1 MINVA
6 LHGAEFFGKHGF
18 YPEEQLLGSKFLVDI
33 SVDFE
38 PKSELHHDRL
48 ADTVNYE
55 HLYELTFAQMQKPRK
70 LIETL
75 CQAIINDIVKQ
86 YPFVGSVSVTIKKLN
101 PPMKGKVEHSSVT
114 ITYNAKPNGI
124 Q

>member
-6 LHGAEFFGKHGF
+6 LHGAEFYGKHGF
-18 YPEEQLLGSKFLVDI
+18 YPEEQLLGSRFVVDI

-38 PKSELHHDRL
+38 PKGELLHDKL

-55 HLYELTFAQMQKPRK
+55 HLYELTYAQMQTPRK
-70 LIETL
+70 LIESL
-75 CQAIINDIVKQ
+75 CQAIIDDIVKH
-86 YPFVGSVSVTIKKLN
+86 YPYVGRVSVTIKKLN
-101 PPMKGKVEHSSVT
+101 PPMQGKVAHSSVT
-114 ITYNAKPNGI
+114 ITYNSPNGI

>member
-6 LHGAEFFGKHGF
+6 LHGAEFFGRHGF

-38 PKSELHHDRL
+38 PHGELLHDKL

-55 HLYELTFAQMQKPRK
+55 HLYEITFIQMQQPRK
-70 LIETL
+70 LIESL
-75 CQAIINDIVKQ
+75 CQAIIDDIARH
-86 YPFVGSVSVTIKKLN
+86 YPYVDTVSVTIKKLN
-101 PPMKGKVEHSSVT
+101 PPMKGKVAHSSVT
-114 ITYNAKPNGI
+114 ITYHASINGI
-124 Q
+124 

>member
-18 YPEEQLLGSKFLVDI
+18 YPEEQLLGSKFVVDI
-33 SVDFE
+33 SADFE
-38 PKSELHHDRL
+38 PQGALQNDKL

-55 HLYELTFAQMQKPRK
+55 HLYELTFTQMQHPRK

-75 CQAIINDIVKQ
+75 CQAIIDDIVKH
-86 YPFVGSVSVTIKKLN
+86 YPYVAVVSVTIKKLN
-101 PPMKGKVEHSSVT
+101 PPLRGKVDHSSVT
-114 ITYNAKPNGI
+114 ITYNKPENGI
-124 Q
+124 

>member
-18 YPEEQLLGSKFLVDI
+18 YPEEQLLGSKFVVDI

-38 PKSELHHDRL
+38 PHGELKNDKL

-55 HLYELTFAQMQKPRK
+55 HLYEITFGQMQHPRK
-70 LIETL
+70 LIESL
-75 CQAIINDIVKQ
+75 CQAIIDDIIKA
-86 YPFVGSVSVTIKKLN
+86 YPYVDTVSVTIKKLN
-101 PPMKGKVEHSSVT
+101 
-114 ITYNAKPNGI
+114 
-124 Q
+124 

>member
-38 PKSELHHDRL
+38 PKGELLHDKL
-48 ADTVNYE
+48 GDTVNYE
-55 HLYELTFAQMQKPRK
+55 HLYEITYLQMQRPRK
-70 LIETL
+70 LIESL
-75 CQAIINDIVKQ
+75 CQAIIDDIVRE
-86 YPFVGSVSVTIKKLN
+86 YSYVGVVSVTIKKLN
-101 PPMKGKVEHSSVT
+101 PPMKGKIAASSVT
-114 ITYNAKPNGI
+114 ITHTSANGI

>member
-6 LHGAEFFGKHGF
+6 LYGAEFFGKHGF
-18 YPEEQLLGSKFLVDI
+18 YPEEQLLGSKFVVDI

-38 PKSELHHDRL
+38 PQGDLHHDKL

-55 HLYELTFAQMQKPRK
+55 HLYELTFRQMQNPRK

-75 CQAIINDIVKQ
+75 CQAIIDDIVKQ
-86 YPFVGSVSVTIKKLN
+86 YSYVSVVSVTIKKLN
-101 PPMKGKVEHSSVT
+101 PPMKGKVAHSSVT
-114 ITYNAKPNGI
+114 ITYNNPANGI
-124 Q
+124 

>member
-18 YPEEQLLGSKFLVDI
+18 YPEEQLLGCKFVVDI

-38 PKSELHHDRL
+38 PQGDLHHDKL

-55 HLYELTFAQMQKPRK
+55 HLYDITFRQMQQPRK

-75 CQAIINDIVKQ
+75 CQAIIDDIVKK
-86 YPFVGSVSVTIKKLN
+86 YPYLATASVTIKKLN
-101 PPMKGKVEHSSVT
+101 PPMKGKVDYSSVT
-114 ITYNAKPNGI
+114 IIHGI
-124 Q
+124 

>member
-1 MINVA
+1 MITVS
-6 LHGAEFFGKHGF
+6 LHEAGFFGKHGF
-18 YPEEQLLGSKFLVDI
+18 YPEEQLLGSNFLVDI

-38 PKSELHHDRL
+38 PHGELKNDKL

-55 HLYELTFAQMQKPRK
+55 RLYEIAFLQMQKPRK

-75 CQAIINDIVKQ
+75 CQAIIDDIVKN
-86 YPFVGSVSVTIKKLN
+86 YSYIEIVSVTIKKLN
-101 PPMKGKVEHSSVT
+101 PPMKGKVAYSSVT
-114 ITYNAKPNGI
+114 ITHKTSANGI

>member
-18 YPEEQLLGSKFLVDI
+18 YPEEQLLGSKFVVDI

-38 PKSELHHDRL
+38 PQGDLRHDKLSE
-48 ADTVNYE
+48 TVNYE
-55 HLYELTFAQMQKPRK
+55 HLYELTFEQMQHPRK

-75 CQAIINDIVKQ
+75 CQAIIEDIVKK
-86 YPFVGSVSVTIKKLN
+86 YSYVASVSVTIKKIN
-101 PPMKGKVEHSSVT
+101 PPMKGKVAYSSVT
-114 ITYNAKPNGI
+114 ITYNNPANGI
-124 Q
+124 

>member
-18 YPEEQLLGSKFLVDI
+18 YPEEQLLGSKFVVDI

-38 PKSELHHDRL
+38 PQGDLHHDKL

-55 HLYELTFAQMQKPRK
+55 HLYELTFQQMQHPRK

-75 CQAIINDIVKQ
+75 CQAIIEDIIKQ
-86 YPFVGSVSVTIKKLN
+86 YSYVSVVSVTIKKLN
-101 PPMKGKVEHSSVT
+101 PPMKGKVAYSSVT
-114 ITYNAKPNGI
+114 ITYNNPANGI
-124 Q
+124 

>member
-18 YPEEQLLGSKFLVDI
+18 YPEEQLLGSRFVVDI

-38 PKSELHHDRL
+38 PKGELLHDKL
-48 ADTVNYE
+48 GDTVDYE
-55 HLYELTFAQMQKPRK
+55 HLYEITYAQMQHPRK
-70 LIETL
+70 LIESL
-75 CQAIINDIVKQ
+75 CQAIIDDIVKH
-86 YPFVGSVSVTIKKLN
+86 YPYIGAVSVTIKKLN
-101 PPMKGKVEHSSVT
+101 PPMKGRVAHSSVT
-114 ITYNAKPNGI
+114 ITHKGNGI

>member
-18 YPEEQLLGSKFLVDI
+18 YPEEQLLGSKFVVDI

-38 PKSELHHDRL
+38 PQGDLHLDKL

-55 HLYELTFAQMQKPRK
+55 HLYELTFQQMQHPRK

-75 CQAIINDIVKQ
+75 CQAIIDDIVKQ
-86 YPFVGSVSVTIKKLN
+86 YPYVGVVSVTIKKLN
-101 PPMKGKVEHSSVT
+101 PPMKGKIDHSSVT
-114 ITYNAKPNGI
+114 ITYGI
-124 Q
+124 

>member
-18 YPEEQLLGSKFLVDI
+18 YPEEQLLGSRFVVDI

-38 PKSELHHDRL
+38 PKGELLHDKL

-55 HLYELTFAQMQKPRK
+55 HLYELTFHQMQTPRK
-70 LIETL
+70 LIESL
-75 CQAIINDIVKQ
+75 CQAIIDDIVKH
-86 YPFVGSVSVTIKKLN
+86 YRYVDNVSVTIKKLN
-101 PPMKGKVEHSSVT
+101 PPMPGRVAYSSVT
-114 ITYNAKPNGI
+114 ITYNNPANGI
-124 Q
+124 